1 MLIQCRDCGK
11 SISSSA
17 STCPSCGCPV
27 SESIN
32 NQPKIQQVGGNGAP
46 VGHEPKS
53 KAVAAILSILC
64 CGVGIHRF
72 YLGDFKGGTAYLIAL
87 FVSMITMA
95 FAIGWVIMIVA
106 DIICFV
112 DFFKIISGN
121 MRDSNGNPLR

>member
-1 MLIQCRDCGK
+1 MLIQCKDCGK

-17 STCPSCGCPV
+17 NICPSCGCPV
-27 SESIN
+27 SESMI
-32 NQPKIQQVGGNGAP
+32 NQPKCLQDCDNGAQRN
-46 VGHEPKS
+46 HEPKS

-87 FVSMITMA
+87 FISMITLA
-95 FAIGWVIMIVA
+95 FAVGWVIMIVA
-106 DIICFV
+106 DIICLV
-112 DFFKIISGN
+112 DFFRIISGD